1 MTSARARPEFRSE
14 QIARLRDV
22 LAAAQYTEQNA
33 ALALRLPMP
42 LRIPG
47 GNVSW
52 LSRRLSR
59 EGALPAL
66 LRLFLLGES
75 VEGAALQALPPPGA
89 ASQLVDAGFLRV
101 EDDRFRADFRIT
113 PVGDLLIAHDPEE
126 PVLPDHVPG
135 LGPASRT
142 LAGLTVRERVALA
155 LDLGTGCGI
164 QALLA
169 ASHADRVVATD
180 ISERALEFARFNAAL
195 NRIDNVEFRQGNLFE
210 PVEGE
215 AFDLII
221 ANPPFVI
228 SPDTAYTFRDSGLGR
243 DAVSA
248 AVITG
253 AAARLREG
261 GRAAILFSWIHSN
274 EDSEGP
280 VRAWLDGA
288 GCDTWVLHH
297 QSEEPLDYAVKW
309 NELARREGSAQFE
322 AAVGR
327 WLEYYAAERI
337 EQIANG
343 AAILQKRAGE
353 NWFRVE
359 RMPGSPQESASA
371 HILRVFAA
379 QGRMQELG
387 DEELLLGETFSL
399 VDGHRLDQSM
409 VYRAREFTIDSI
421 QMYLDEGVGLRGRI
435 QPLAIHVLLR
445 LDGQQSLRALI
456 AVVEEELG
464 LEHTE
469 LQQAVVTSVREL
481 YGLGFLTAAGMT
493 WLT

>member
-1 MTSARARPEFRSE
+1 MTARPAVAAARPE
-14 QIARLRDV
+14 QVAGLRDL
-22 LAAAQYTEQNA
+22 LAAAGYTEQNA
-33 ALALRLPMP
+33 ALAFRLPLP
-42 LRIPG
+42 LRIPAG
-47 GNVSW
+47 HVPW
-52 LSRRLSR
+52 LSRRLPA
-59 EGALPAL
+59 EGVLPAL
-66 LRLFLLGES
+66 LRLFLLGETLS
-75 VEGAALQALPPPGA
+75 RSQFEGALPAGA
-89 ASQLVDAGFLRV
+89 GAELLGAGLLHVDGAGLK
-101 EDDRFRADFRIT
+101 ADFRIT
-113 PVGDLLIAHDPEE
+113 AVGELLFAHDPEE
-126 PVLPDHVPG
+126 SFLADHVPG

-195 NRIDNVEFRQGNLFE
+195 NRIENVEFRQGNLFE

-261 GRAAILFSWIHSN
+261 GRAAILFSWVHSN

-280 VRAWLDGA
+280 VRSWLDGA

-297 QSEEPLDYAVKW
+297 ESEEPLDYAVKW

-337 EQIANG
+337 EQIASG

-409 VYRAREFTIDSI
+409 VYRAREFTLDSI

-445 LDGQQSLRALI
+445 LDGKQPLRALI
-456 AVVEEELG
+456 GVVEEELG

-481 YGLGFLTAAGMT
+481 YGLGFLTATGMT